1 MKGIIN
7 LFGGESC
14 TENNELMCESFCV
27 CENSTCDYDDE
38 CMCDLE
44 N

>member
-1 MKGIIN
+1 MRGIID
-7 LFGGESC
+7 LFDLGNN
-14 TENNELMCESFCV
+14 TDNNELMCESFCV
-27 CENSTCDYDDE
+27 CEGSTCDYDDE